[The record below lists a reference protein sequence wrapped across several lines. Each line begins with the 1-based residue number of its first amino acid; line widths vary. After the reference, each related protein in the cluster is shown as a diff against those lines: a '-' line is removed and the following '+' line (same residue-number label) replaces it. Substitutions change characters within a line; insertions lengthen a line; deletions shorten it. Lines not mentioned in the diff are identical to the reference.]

1 MHRAKTDW
9 KTSPHP
15 AIRLRQTARLFRHH
29 ALPSPTPLSGCSKL
43 VYIEL
48 LCYFVPTA
56 VLKKE
61 LSGLRDWWKAD
72 VGTNN
77 TARQYQT
84 GVHRPGYYK
93 IIMNTY
99 LLSDHATRHAPC
111 KDTTSPKLASTL
123 CHLTPL
129 KNRHKFQIFNAINRY
144 LRSHILSCR
153 IPLPHQQSLINHVA
167 RHISSSRLL
176 KR

>member
-1 MHRAKTDW
+1 MHRTETDW
-9 KTSPHP
+9 KASPHQ
-15 AIRLRQTARLFRHH
+15 AIRLRWTARLSRHH

-48 LCYFVPTA
+48 LYYFVPTA

-61 LSGLRDWWKAD
+61 LSGLRDWWKATIGAKEYGKAISNWD
-72 VGTNN
+72 P
-77 TARQYQT
+77 RL
-84 GVHRPGYYK
+84 GYCK
-93 IIMNTY
+93 IILNTN

-111 KDTTSPKLASTL
+111 KDTASPKLASIL

-129 KNRHKFQIFNAINRY
+129 KNRHKFQIFNAISRY

-153 IPLPHQQSLINHVA
+153 IPLPHQQSLIHHVA

-176 KR
+176 QR